1 MKKTSNLYEKNKI
14 NGNSLCGILKKKIRI
29 LVLAN
34 FVTVLVAALPYEA
47 AYALRPVCPSVRPS
61 AMP

>member
-1 MKKTSNLYEKNKI
+1 MKKHQTYTKKNKI

-29 LVLAN
+29 LVFAN